1 MSDHSSIALIG
12 ECMIEIREP
21 RGGGLSRGYGGD
33 VLNTSIYLSRLMGM
47 DATVRFTTLLGN
59 DRFSS
64 EMITAWTREGINCD
78 TVGRLSGRNAGLY
91 FVHTDETGE
100 RTFHYW
106 RSQSAAREI
115 MGEDWADLRAQAMGS
130 DWIYLSGI
138 TLAILDDTGRER
150 LLSEL
155 SVARESGALIAFDGN
170 FRPTLW
176 TDPVDAAPWH
186 AQVWNLCGLALA
198 GFEDEAAL
206 FGDATPE
213 CSLDRLKSYGIAEI
227 VIKRGPQSVFLHTN
241 GANQSIDVTP
251 VGNVIDTTAAGDSF
265 NAGYMAARL
274 KDHSPAESTR
284 IGAALAA
291 EVIQHTGAVIQ
302 PAHMPTLFSN

>member
-1 MSDHSSIALIG
+1 MSDRPTVALIG
-12 ECMIEIREP
+12 ECMIELSELHR
-21 RGGGLSRGYGGD
+21 GGLSRGYGGD
-33 VLNTSIYLSRLMGM
+33 VLNTSVYLSRLMGA
-47 DATVRFTTLLGN
+47 DANIRFTTLLGK
-59 DRFSS
+59 DPFSS
-64 EMITAWTREGINCD
+64 EMIAAWEREGINCD
-78 TVGRLSGRNAGLY
+78 TVGRLTARNAGLY
-91 FVHTDETGE
+91 FIRTDKTGE

-138 TLAILDDTGRER
+138 TLAILDNSGRER

-155 SVARESGALIAFDGN
+155 SVAHKSGALIAFDGN

-176 TDPVDAAPWH
+176 TNPVDAALWH
-186 AQVWNLCGLALA
+186 AQVWDLCALALA

-206 FGDATPE
+206 FGDETPE
-213 CSLDRLKSYGIAEI
+213 RSLDRLQSHGIAEI

-274 KDHSPAESTR
+274 KDRPPAESAR

-291 EVIQHTGAVIQ
+291 EVIQHTGAVIRH
-302 PAHMPTLFSN
+302 AHMPTLFFN

>member
-1 MSDHSSIALIG
+1 MSDRPSIALIG

-21 RGGGLSRGYGGD
+21 HGGELSRGYGGD
-33 VLNTSIYLSRLMGM
+33 VLNTSIYLSRLVGV
-47 DATVRFTTLLGN
+47 DATVRFTTLLGK
-59 DRFSS
+59 DPFSS
-64 EMITAWTREGINCD
+64 EMIAAWEREGINCD
-78 TVGRLSGRNAGLY
+78 TVGRLTERNAGLY
-91 FVHTDETGE
+91 FVRTDKTGE

-155 SVARESGALIAFDGN
+155 SVARKSGALIAFDGN

-186 AQVWNLCGLALA
+186 SQAWDLCALALA
-198 GFEDEAAL
+198 GFEDEAAV

-213 CSLDRLKSYGIAEI
+213 RSLDRLKSHGIAEI
-227 VIKRGPQSVFLHTN
+227 VIKRGPQSVLLYN
-241 GANQSIDVTP
+241 DAANQSIDVTP

-274 KDHSPAESTR
+274 KDRSPAEATH

-291 EVIQHTGAVIQ
+291 EVIQYPGAVIS
-302 PAHMPTLFSN
+302 PAHMPTLF

>member
-1 MSDHSSIALIG
+1 MSDRPTVALIG
-12 ECMIEIREP
+12 ECMIELSELHR
-21 RGGGLSRGYGGD
+21 GGLSRGYGGD
-33 VLNTSIYLSRLMGM
+33 VLNTSIYLSRLVGV
-47 DATVRFTTLLGN
+47 DATVRFTTLLGK
-59 DRFSS
+59 DPFSS
-64 EMITAWTREGINCD
+64 EMIAAWEREGINCD
-78 TVGRLSGRNAGLY
+78 TVGRLTERNAGLY
-91 FVHTDETGE
+91 FVRTDKTGE

-155 SVARESGALIAFDGN
+155 SVARKSGALIAFDGN

-186 AQVWNLCGLALA
+186 SQAWDLCALALA
-198 GFEDEAAL
+198 GFEDEAAV

-213 CSLDRLKSYGIAEI
+213 RSLDRLKSHGIAEI
-227 VIKRGPQSVFLHTN
+227 VIKRGPQSVLLYN
-241 GANQSIDVTP
+241 DAANQSIDVIP

-274 KDHSPAESTR
+274 KNRAPAEAAH
-284 IGAALAA
+284 IGAMLAA
-291 EVIQHTGAVIQ
+291 EVIQHPGAVI
-302 PAHMPTLFSN
+302 PPSYMPTLL

>member
-1 MSDHSSIALIG
+1 MSDRPSVALIG

-21 RGGGLSRGYGGD
+21 HHGGLSRGYGGD
-33 VLNTSIYLSRLMGM
+33 VLNTSIYLSRLMGA
-47 DATVRFTTLLGN
+47 DATIRFTTLLGK
-59 DRFSS
+59 DPFSS
-64 EMITAWTREGINCD
+64 EMVAAWEREGINCD
-78 TVGRLSGRNAGLY
+78 TVGRLPARNVGLY
-91 FVHTDETGE
+91 FVCTNKAGE

-115 MGEDWADLRAQAMGS
+115 MGEDWADLRSQAMGS

-155 SVARESGALIAFDGN
+155 SMARESGVLIAFDGN

-176 TDPVDAAPWH
+176 PDPMDAAPWH
-186 AQVWNLCGLALA
+186 AQVWDLCALALA
-198 GFEDEAAL
+198 GFEDEAAV
-206 FGDATPE
+206 FGDTTPK
-213 CSLDRLKSYGIAEI
+213 STLDRLQSHGIAEI

-265 NAGYMAARL
+265 NAGYLAARL
-274 KDHSPAESTR
+274 KDRQPAESVR
-284 IGAALAA
+284 IGATLAA
-291 EVIQHTGAVIQ
+291 EVIQHTGAVIRV
-302 PAHMPTLFSN
+302 AHMPTLF